1 MGLSYH
7 SNRKRCRIRMIVS
20 LVLKHFSHNFSQPIR
35 LFPILADSFVVELL
49 AVELFNC

>member
-1 MGLSYH
+1 MARLYCFLTENDSC
-7 SNRKRCRIRMIVS
+7 KLCFEIF
-20 LVLKHFSHNFSQPIR
+20 LPHFSKPIQ